1 MREVVVLTSPDC
13 HLCEDALE
21 VLTTLASEFDLSV
34 RKLDVSSP
42 EGRLLAERVRPP
54 LMPAVIIDGALF
66 SSGRLPR
73 RKLRR
78 HLEAV
83 A

>member
-1 MREVVVLTSPDC
+1 MREVVVLTSPAC

-21 VLTTLASEFDLSV
+21 ALATLAPEFDLSV
-34 RKLDVSSP
+34 REIDIASP
-42 EGRLLAERVRPP
+42 DGRSLAERFRPP
-54 LMPAVIIDGALF
+54 LTPAVIVDGALF

-78 HLEAV
+78 YLERA